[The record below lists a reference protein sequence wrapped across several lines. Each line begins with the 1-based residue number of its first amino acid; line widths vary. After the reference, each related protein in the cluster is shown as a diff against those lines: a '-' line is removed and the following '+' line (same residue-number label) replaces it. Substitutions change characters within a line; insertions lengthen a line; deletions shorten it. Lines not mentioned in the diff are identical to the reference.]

1 MLRYRRD
8 LILPMNGQ
16 PVMCCDLVHK
26 SHLNNEVGDMR
37 AQRQKHNGVRLEAH
51 FEKKSLTPASI
62 WTDNLRVAFE
72 LPAEGL
78 ANGLSFKVGDEV
90 QAKIYGFVNGQVIG
104 LWDAGYVY
112 YIETEDEETSN
123 VWAPQDVDH
132 FVRATPPE

>member
-1 MLRYRRD
+1 
-8 LILPMNGQ
+8 MNGH
-16 PVMCCDLVHK
+16 PVMCCDFVLK

-51 FEKKSLTPASI
+51 EKKSLTPASI
-62 WTDNLRVAFE
+62 RTANLRMTFE

-78 ANGLSFKVGDEV
+78 ANGLRFKVGDEV
-90 QAKIYGFVNGQVIG
+90 QANIYGFVNGQVIG

-132 FVRATPPE
+132 FVRARPPE